1 MIIEKEYECC
11 ILGAGP
17 AGLGAALELAENGVK
32 DIVIIDKN
40 KIVGGLS
47 RTEVYDGYRF
57 DVGPH
62 RFFSKNSEI
71 NDLWRKTLGN
81 DFIPVERLT
90 RIYYK
95 NKYFN
100 YPIKAVDALMKM
112 GIIESTH
119 ALLSF
124 FSAQITKKNIE
135 AQTFEDWIIQKFG
148 EKLYTTFFKTYTE
161 KVWGIPCN
169 QIGAELAAQRI
180 KGLDILQVIKSSLQ
194 FKTSKNIKTLVEQF
208 DYPRKGAGQMY
219 EAMADRVVEKGADIL
234 LDSKVKSFNRT
245 GNTINSVIIEDDN
258 GNEIAIKAKSYF
270 NSIPLTHFY
279 QLLNPAESSSIK
291 NAVDALYYREH
302 ITVNFIIDGVDI
314 FPDQWIYVHDSNV
327 KMARLANYN
336 NFSKEMVNGKNKT
349 AVSVEYFVFKTDD
362 LWSLSDNELKELAMD
377 ELSYVNLVDKEKVEQ
392 GWIIRE
398 TESYPTYYLG
408 YQEHY
413 DILKNK
419 LQQYINVHPI
429 GRGGLYKYNN
439 QDHSTLS
446 GILAARNYL
455 QTDGSPYNIWNINI
469 DAEYHEDAVRE

>member
-1 MIIEKEYECC
+1 MLEKEYECC
-11 ILGAGP
+11 ILGTGP
-17 AGLGAALELAENGVK
+17 AGLGAAMELVKNGVK
-32 DIVIIDKN
+32 DIILIDKN

-47 RTEVYDGYRF
+47 RTELFDGYRF

-62 RFFSKNSEI
+62 RFFTKNSEI
-71 NDLWRKTLGN
+71 NALWKNTLGN

-112 GIIESTH
+112 GMIESTH

-124 FSAQITKKNIE
+124 LSAQVFKKNRE
-135 AQTFEDWIIQKFG
+135 AQTFEDWITQKFG
-148 EKLYTTFFKTYTE
+148 KKLYTTFFKTYTE

-169 QIGAELAAQRI
+169 QIGAEWAAQRI
-180 KGLDILQVIKSSLQ
+180 KGLDILQVIKSALQ
-194 FKTSKNIKTLVEQF
+194 FTPSKNIKTLVEQF

-219 EAMADRVVEKGADIL
+219 EAMAETVMNMGAEIL
-234 LDSKVKSFNRT
+234 LSSEVKSFNRT
-245 GNTINSVIIEDDN
+245 ENKINSVLIKDEN
-258 GNEIAIKAKSYF
+258 GREITIKAKSYF

-279 QLLNPAESSSIK
+279 QLLSPQENSKIK
-291 NAVDALYYREH
+291 NAVEALYYREH
-302 ITVNFIIDGVDI
+302 ITVNFIIDGADI
-314 FPDQWIYVHDSNV
+314 FPDQWIYVHDPNV

-362 LWSLSDNELKELAMD
+362 IWTLSDNELKELAMD
-377 ELSYVNLVDKEKVEQ
+377 ELSFVNLVDKKKVEQ
-392 GWIIRE
+392 GWVVRE

-408 YQEHY
+408 YQDHY
-413 DILKNK
+413 NILKERSD
-419 LQQYINVHPI
+419 QFENVHPI

-455 QTDGSPYNIWNINI
+455 KLDGSPYNIWNINI
-469 DAEYHEDAVRE
+469 DAEYHEAAVRE